1 MTEEIKDNADDIHPK
16 VEEEPRPEAGTEE
29 EPQVYSVNKG
39 LTGWKFGRREFLAAT
54 ATAAAAVTAA
64 AMVATDKSGAAAP
77 DTAAASGEAL
87 MLDVALP
94 VMMAVQPA
102 QSFAQTWRF
111 TNKSKAAWCK
121 GATLHLAN
129 ADGYIRGNQLQAPAS
144 VAVPDIAPGE
154 TVNVQID
161 LKAPADLDTY
171 QGRWHL
177 QVQDDPTPVAS
188 GPFVVV
194 AACIAESPH
203 NYANNANQTWVLDNP
218 DTSARSTRV
227 HFSRL
232 ETEGCCDL
240 VYLKDNAGQVHQQ
253 ISGTYASG
261 LWSDPVPGSVV
272 QVQLTSDSSVTAWG
286 FCVDLI
292 ETVQTYFLF
301 LALMARAP
309 TLTPTPTPTAT
320 PCACYGV
327 CSCHGHCSCNPHCTC
342 DSIHYWY
349 PC

>member
-1 MTEEIKDNADDIHPK
+1 MTEEKENK
-16 VEEEPRPEAGTEE
+16 SEEQPRPEEGTAEG
-29 EPQVYSVNKG
+29 PHVYSVNKG

-77 DTAAASGEAL
+77 DTAAAGEAL

-111 TNKSKAAWCK
+111 TNKSQAAWCK
-121 GATLHLAN
+121 GATLHLAS
-129 ADGYIRGNQLQAPAS
+129 ADGDSRGNQLQAPAS

-161 LKAPADLDTY
+161 LKAPADLSTY
-171 QGRWHL
+171 RGRWHL
-177 QVQDDPTPVAS
+177 QVQNAPAPIAS
-188 GPFVVV
+188 GAFVVV
-194 AACIAESPH
+194 AACIAESLHP
-203 NYANNANQTWVLDNP
+203 YANSTNQTWVLDNP
-218 DTSARSTRV
+218 DTSAQSTRV

-232 ETEGCCDL
+232 ETESGWDF
-240 VYLKDNAGQVHQQ
+240 VYLKDNAGQVYQQ
-253 ISGTYASG
+253 LSGTYASG
-261 LWSDPVPGSVV
+261 LWSNAVPGSVV
-272 QVQLTSDSSVTAWG
+272 QVQLTSDPSVTAWG
-286 FCVDLI
+286 FCIDLI
-292 ETVQTYFLF
+292 ETVQTYSLF

-309 TLTPTPTPTAT
+309 TLTPTPTPTRTPTPTAT
-320 PCACYGV
+320 PCRCYGV
-327 CSCHGHCSCNPHCTC
+327 CTCNPHCTC

>member
-1 MTEEIKDNADDIHPK
+1 MTEEIKNNADDIHPK

-64 AMVATDKSGAAAP
+64 AMVATDKSGEAAP
-77 DTAAASGEAL
+77 GTAATSGEAL

-111 TNKSKAAWCK
+111 TNKSKTAWCR

-129 ADGYIRGNQLQAPAS
+129 ADGYIRGDQLQAPAS
-144 VAVPDIAPGE
+144 VTVPDIAPGE
-154 TVNVQID
+154 TVNVKVD
-161 LKAPADLDTY
+161 MMAPAELDTY
-171 QGRWHL
+171 RSSWRL
-177 QVQDDPTPVAS
+177 QVADHPAPVAS
-188 GPFVVV
+188 GPFVVLNG
-194 AACIAESPH
+194 CIIESGHP
-203 NYANNANQTWVLDNP
+203 YP
-218 DTSARSTRV
+218 DTSQAWPAVINPDSTALSTRV

-232 ETEGCCDL
+232 ELASGDYI
-240 VYLKDNAGQVHQQ
+240 VLKDSGGQERQR
-253 ISGTYASG
+253 ITGSYASG
-261 LWSDPVPGSVV
+261 LWSNPVPGIEVRV
-272 QVQLTSDSSVTAWG
+272 ELERASSESPEWG
-286 FCVDLI
+286 FCLDQVESNCRYLPI
-292 ETVQTYFLF
+292 VFRQ
-301 LALMARAP
+301 P
-309 TLTPTPTPTAT
+309 TPTPTSTPTAT

-342 DSIHYWY
+342 DRIHYWY

>member
-1 MTEEIKDNADDIHPK
+1 MTEESKDHK
-16 VEEEPRPEAGTEE
+16 SEEEPRPEEGTEE

-64 AMVATDKSGAAAP
+64 AMVATDKSEAAAP
-77 DTAAASGEAL
+77 EPAAASGEAL

-111 TNKSKAAWCK
+111 TNKSKTAWCR
-121 GATLHLAN
+121 GVTLHLAN
-129 ADGYIRGNQLQAPAS
+129 ADGYIRGNQLRAPAP

-154 TVNVQID
+154 TVNVQVD
-161 LKAPADLDTY
+161 MKAPADLGTY
-171 QGRWHL
+171 QSHWHL
-177 QVQDDPTPVAS
+177 QMQEDPTPVAS

-194 AACIAESPH
+194 AACILESLH
-203 NYANNANQTWVLDNP
+203 YYANNSDETWILNNP
-218 DTSARSTRV
+218 DTSAPNTRV

-232 ETEGCCDL
+232 ETQSNYDF
-240 VYLKDNAGQVHQQ
+240 VYLKDGAGQEHQRLT
-253 ISGTYASG
+253 GYYYSG
-261 LWSDPVPGSVV
+261 LWSAAVPGSVV

-286 FCVDLI
+286 FCIDLI
-292 ETVQTYFLF
+292 ETVYPLY
-301 LALMARAP
+301 LGLVARAP
-309 TLTPTPTPTAT
+309 TMTPTPTPTNTPTPTAT
-320 PCACYGV
+320 PCSCYGV
-327 CSCHGHCSCNPHCTC
+327 CTCNPHCTC
-342 DSIHYWY
+342 DRIHYWY